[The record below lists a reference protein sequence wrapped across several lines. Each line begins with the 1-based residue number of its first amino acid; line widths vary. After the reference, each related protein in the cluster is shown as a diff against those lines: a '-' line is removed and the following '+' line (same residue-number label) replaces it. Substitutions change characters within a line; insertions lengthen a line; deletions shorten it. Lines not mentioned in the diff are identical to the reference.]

1 MEKCTH
7 VNRHAP
13 GGNGRTE
20 ELTAPGLTAAESRTE
35 GSIIVGIDPAKES
48 FTAGRWQPRTHRP
61 VGKPRAFANEPSGYE
76 ALTRWLAGEERTSAE
91 GHQPSGDVLI
101 AIEQT
106 GSCSERLAVW
116 LHGRGYH
123 VCMVDP
129 HAVWKA
135 SGGEAKTDAIDSMRV
150 AEYAGRHWDRLRRY
164 APPAEAVAH
173 VRALLTL
180 RERLVEHKTALK
192 NMRGEFGARSSTC
205 PAALAVVEETIAF
218 LKAQTERLEEEVQQ
232 VIAENAQLATHVEH
246 LRSAPG
252 VGLLLAATFLVIT
265 EGFTQRRG
273 ARTLAAYLGMAPHPH
288 QSGTSVRR
296 PGRSRRYGPP
306 IARRLLHLMARSLRT
321 HNARC
326 KAYFLRKKAEG
337 KATRLILNNIAN
349 KHLRVLCALIQ
360 KGQPYIDGYQS
371 VNPRLLQR

>member
-7 VNRHAP
+7 VNRPVP
-13 GGNGRTE
+13 GGNGRTK
-20 ELTAPGLTAAESRTE
+20 ELTIAGP
-35 GSIIVGIDPAKES
+35 IIVGIDPAKES
-48 FTAGRWQPRTHRP
+48 FMAGRWQPSTHRP
-61 VGKPRAFANEPSGYE
+61 VGKPKAFANEPSGYE
-76 ALTRWLAGEERTSAE
+76 ALTRWLAAEERMAAE
-91 GHQPSGDVLI
+91 EDHPAGNVLI
-101 AIEQT
+101 AIEHT
-106 GSCSERLAVW
+106 GSCSEGLAVW
-116 LHGRGYH
+116 LHGRGYD

-129 HAVWKA
+129 YAVWKA

-150 AEYAGRHWDRLRRY
+150 AEYAGRHWDRLRPY
-164 APPAEAVAH
+164 APPAEAVAQ

-192 NMRGEFGARSSTC
+192 NMRGEFGARSRTC
-205 PAALAVVEETIAF
+205 PAALAAVEETIAF
-218 LKAQTERLEEEVQQ
+218 LKAQTERLEEEMQQ
-232 VIAENAQLATHVEH
+232 VIAENAQLAAHVEH

-288 QSGTSVRR
+288 ESGTSVRR

-321 HNARC
+321 HNARY

>member
-192 NMRGEFGARSSTC
+192 NMRAEFSARSTC
-205 PAALAVVEETIAF
+205 AAVAEEVVGQTIAH
-218 LKAQTERLEEEVQQ
+218 LEEQVRRLEAAMQEE
-232 VIAENAQLATHVEH
+232 IATDAELAQHVDH

-252 VGLLLAATFLVIT
+252 VGLLLAATLLVVT
-265 EGFTQRRG
+265 EGFTRRL
-273 ARTLAAYLGMAPHPH
+273 RPRVLAAYLGIAPHPY

-296 PGRSRRYGPP
+296 RDRSRGYGPP

-321 HNARC
+321 HHTQT

-337 KATRLILNNIAN
+337 KPPRLVLNNIAN
-349 KHLRVLCALIQ
+349 KHLRVLCALLRN
-360 KGQPYIDGYQS
+360 GQPYIAGHRS
-371 VNPRLLQR
+371 INPRLMQR